1 MKIKDVDKVCIVDI
15 AGNAISKADLIEL
28 KKLFEK
34 KAFKKRIGINMKN
47 VLEIEHNFLEFLER
61 CSNKQKLS
69 VYNVNNEVYLM
80 LFILRYD
87 KYVNIYLN
95 EEDFYNDKK
104 CIVYRR
110 LKLLKKAA

>member
-15 AGNAISKADLIEL
+15 AGNAISKSDLIEL
-28 KKLFEK
+28 KKIFEK
-34 KAFKKRIGINMKN
+34 KVLKKRIGINLKN
-47 VLEIEHNFLEFLER
+47 VLNTGHEFLDFLEQCCE
-61 CSNKQKLS
+61 KQKLS
-69 VYNVNNEVYLM
+69 VFNVNNEVYLM
-80 LFILRYD
+80 LFILKYD

-95 EEDFYNDKK
+95 EEDFYSDKK